1 MVVGRCRPSVEISK
15 RKVGRRHWGME
26 CGILVDDDVKNAESL
41 AKIDSTHFLL
51 TPSLQ
56 RIRATL
62 RALVTMADGP

>member
-41 AKIDSTHFLL
+41 AKIDSTISF
-51 TPSLQ
+51 
-56 RIRATL
+56 
-62 RALVTMADGP
+62 